1 MTHLL
6 DTDHLSIWQWDTMPD
21 AAMMKLHLDGLND
34 GDVGVSVVTY
44 HEQSN
49 GCHARL
55 NRAKTPQELVDGYE
69 LFEKVLKSLQ
79 KFPVVPFDAAA
90 GAELVTLQAMK
101 LGIRPM
107 DLRIAAIARSRG
119 LTVVTRNLSNFG
131 RVPNL
136 KTEDWT
142 K

>member
-6 DTDHLSIWQWDTMPD
+6 DTDHLSVWQWDTMPD
-21 AAMMKLHLDGLND
+21 AAMMKLHLDAFND
-34 GDVGVSVVTY
+34 GDVGVSVVSY

-55 NRAKTPQELVDGYE
+55 NRAKTPQDLIAGYD
-69 LFEKVLKSLQ
+69 LFVKVLQSLQ
-79 KFPVVPFDAAA
+79 KFPIVEFDAAA
-90 GAELVTLQAMK
+90 GVELGKLQALK

-107 DLRIAAIARSRG
+107 DLRIAAIARSRN
-119 LTVVTRNLSNFG
+119 LTVVSRNLSDFG
-131 RVPNL
+131 KVPNL
-136 KTEDWT
+136 KVEDWT